1 MASKLGDANALVAEG
16 ERREPH
22 VKKHDARR
30 LMIAREMSSL
40 SVSAREIRAEL
51 EDVAKENADA
61 SALCRLLGFAL
72 QGNASAKRARL
83 AGLAGGP
90 ASRQRLGWLDLA
102 LRAFHAG
109 ARSPDDL
116 DSESLEP
123 AQLANGSCDLLLDL
137 LERLPARVTGV
148 VTTCMHSQYPMIS
161 FHNTGII
168 CTGIPYT

>member
-1 MASKLGDANALVAEG
+1 MPLKGKDAL
-16 ERREPH
+16 
-22 VKKHDARR
+22 
-30 LMIAREMSSL
+30 L
-40 SVSAREIRAEL
+40 AEL

-83 AGLAGGP
+83 AGLASGP
-90 ASRQRLGWLDLA
+90 ASRQRLGWLDLV
-102 LRAFHAG
+102 LRAFRAG

-137 LERLPARVTGV
+137 LERLPERGLSPTRKSGGESPGCSGSTTG
-148 VTTCMHSQYPMIS
+148 
-161 FHNTGII
+161 
-168 CTGIPYT
+168 